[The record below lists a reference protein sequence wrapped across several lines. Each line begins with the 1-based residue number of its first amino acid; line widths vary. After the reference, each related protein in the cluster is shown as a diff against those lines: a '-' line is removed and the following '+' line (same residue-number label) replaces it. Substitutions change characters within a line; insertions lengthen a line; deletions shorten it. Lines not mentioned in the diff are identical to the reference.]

1 MIQAT
6 HWELFPE
13 NSRAHAPPCTQ
24 NMLGTHPHRAC
35 EVNHSILLMR
45 AGKHTEKY
53 RASAAPL
60 QEIIQ
65 GTTPVQRHSTYYS
78 ALKITVLGE
87 HVHSLSKEGNPVLPK
102 SHFLIISSFVVS
114 FILSCIPQ
122 CFYSDCSF
130 YLVVFLFFS
139 FV

>member
-65 GTTPVQRHSTYYS
+65 GTTPLQRHNTYYS

-87 HVHSLSKEGNPVLPK
+87 HVRSLSKEGNPVLPK

-114 FILSCIPQ
+114 SILSCIPQ
-122 CFYSDCSF
+122 CFIQTALST
-130 YLVVFLFFS
+130 
-139 FV
+139 